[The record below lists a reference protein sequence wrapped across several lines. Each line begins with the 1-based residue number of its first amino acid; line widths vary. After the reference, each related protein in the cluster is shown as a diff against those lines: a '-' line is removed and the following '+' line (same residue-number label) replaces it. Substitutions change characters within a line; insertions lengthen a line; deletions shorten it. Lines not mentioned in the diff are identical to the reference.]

1 MTSRRRQRIGWLGS
15 LAAGAAVLA
24 ASILGLSP
32 AAYAQAPAGPTLA
45 KVRARGVLE
54 CSASLGTPGFGLYD
68 SRGVFQ
74 GLDADTC
81 RAVAA
86 AVLGEPRAQFTP
98 LSTPQRLTALQ
109 TGQVD
114 LVVQTLTWS
123 HSREAANGLLFTG
136 VNFYDG
142 QSFLTR
148 VNPAVRAG
156 KDLAGASICTTQGST
171 SELNLADWAR
181 SSGVAYRPVI
191 FERNVDAMDAYKA
204 GRCDAYSTDASQ
216 LAANRSAFERPGEHQ
231 VLPDRISKEPVG
243 PAVRKGDE
251 QWFDIVRWT
260 GFALINAEELGV
272 TQANADEMLRSS
284 SPSIQRLLGVAGDH
298 GKLMGLDNRWAY
310 WAIKAVGNY
319 GEIYDRHF
327 GPNTKINLP
336 RGRNALWTDGGLMYA
351 PPIR

>member
-1 MTSRRRQRIGWLGS
+1 MNQSPFRTLARFGLFALALST
-15 LAAGAAVLA
+15 AAGRAE
-24 ASILGLSP
+24 
-32 AAYAQAPAGPTLA
+32 AQAPAGPTLA
-45 KVRARGVLE
+45 KVRAAGILH
-54 CSASLGTPGFGLYD
+54 CSASLGTAGFGLYD
-68 SRGVFQ
+68 SKGVFQ

-86 AVLGEPRAQFTP
+86 AVLGEPKVQFTP

-114 LVVQTLTWS
+114 IVVQTLTWTQ
-123 HSREAANGLLFTG
+123 SREAANGLVFAG

-148 VNPAVRAG
+148 VAPNVKVG
-156 KDLAGASICTTQGST
+156 KDLAGASFCTTQGST

-181 SSGVAYRPVI
+181 ANNVQYRPVI
-191 FERNVDAMDAYKA
+191 FERNVDGMEAYKS
-204 GRCDAYSTDASQ
+204 GRCDVYSTDASQ
-216 LAANRSAFERPGEHQ
+216 LAANRSTFNNPAEHQ
-231 VLPDRISKEPVG
+231 VLPDRISKEPLG

-251 QWFDIVRWT
+251 QWFEIVRWT
-260 GFALINAEELGV
+260 LFALIAAEELGV
-272 TQANADEMLRSS
+272 TQANVDEMLK
-284 SPSIQRLLGVAGDH
+284 SPSPNVQRLLGVAGDH
-298 GKLMGLDNRWAY
+298 GKLMGLDNKWAY
-310 WAIKAVGNY
+310 NAIKAVGNY

-327 GPNTKINLP
+327 GPKTAINLP